1 MAFFERTK
9 LRDVDGNTINP
20 ATEESLSLLKRIL
33 TLLKPLGNITG
44 GGSNRLN
51 IDVNNITNGIT
62 IAGAQTLAN
71 VTTVGTVTNLGTLTT
86 VGTVTN
92 LGTLTTV
99 TTVGTVTNQAQI
111 GGIVAFEQLRSI
123 NRVGY
128 ANGIRANISFS

>member
-86 VGTVTN
+86 V
-92 LGTLTTV
+92 
-99 TTVGTVTNQAQI
+99 TTVGTVTHQAQI

>member
-9 LRDVDGNTINP
+9 LKDVDGNTINP

-62 IAGAQTLAN
+62 IAGAQTLSN
-71 VTTVGTVTNLGTLTT
+71 VTTVGTVTNLGTLT
-86 VGTVTN
+86 TVTN

>member
-33 TLLKPLGNITG
+33 ILLKPLGNITG

-51 IDVNNITNGIT
+51 IDVNSITNGVP
-62 IAGAQTLAN
+62 IAAAQTLAN
-71 VTTVGTVTNLGTLTT
+71 VTTVATV
-86 VGTVTN
+86 
-92 LGTLTTV
+92 TTV

-111 GGIVAFEQLRSI
+111 GGIVAFEQLKSI
-123 NRVGY
+123 NRIGY
-128 ANGIRANISFS
+128 ANSIRANITFS

>member
-86 VGTVTN
+86 V
-92 LGTLTTV
+92 

>member
-86 VGTVTN
+86 V
-92 LGTLTTV
+92 

-128 ANGIRANISFS
+128 ANGKRANISFS